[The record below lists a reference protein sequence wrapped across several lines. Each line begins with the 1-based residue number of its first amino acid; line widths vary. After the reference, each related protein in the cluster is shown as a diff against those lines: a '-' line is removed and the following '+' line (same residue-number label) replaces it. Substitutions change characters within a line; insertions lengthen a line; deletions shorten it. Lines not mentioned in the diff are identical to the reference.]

1 MENIV
6 DKEIIMMQE
15 YRIAKENI
23 LQALSIKQIK
33 NPDAK
38 EEIDFLRRRL

>member
-6 DKEIIMMQE
+6 DNEIIMMQE

-23 LQALSIKQIK
+23 LRALSIKQLK
-33 NPDAK
+33 SPEAK